1 MFLIFSAGEP
11 EQMEDRW
18 EWLMH
23 QITSDMERALKR
35 EAFRILNN
43 AADVQDVMQE
53 GLIKAVMNCSQ
64 LRDKRKLFQ
73 WLFTI
78 TRHEAYA
85 HISKFSFQALIS
97 RARLLTGLI
106 EPNTEL
112 GGRISSQDDMLVL
125 NKALE
130 ELDEDS
136 RKIVIMKST
145 TEDTLKTIA
154 LKLGMNYHTAR
165 SKYQRALHVL
175 KKKLQEGERD
185 E

>member
-1 MFLIFSAGEP
+1 MAHVPYHTRNGKGPEAGSIP
-11 EQMEDRW
+11 HFKQYRG
-18 EWLMH
+18 
-23 QITSDMERALKR
+23 RAGCD
-35 EAFRILNN
+35 AG
-43 AADVQDVMQE
+43 V
-53 GLIKAVMNCSQ
+53 LIKAVMNCNQ
-64 LRDKRKLFQ
+64 LRDNRKIFQ

-78 TRHEAYA
+78 LRHEAYA

-97 RARLLTGLI
+97 RARLLTVLI

-185 E
+185 D